1 MIGLLASDGFESV
14 RRSEMQFPVVC
25 YDFCFRSSPPVV
37 PDQHCRGFSHTN
49 IASSIFS
56 LITCS

>member
-37 PDQHCRGFSHTN
+37 PDQLCRGFLHTY
-49 IASSIFS
+49 IASP
-56 LITCS
+56 L